1 MWKWKSVIRYA
12 FLSAVV
18 TSEFP
23 QYRRGHHWEM
33 LCLAWIDA
41 RVQQHCDMNSN
52 IHERTAVLGEQCVS
66 DVINCEQVSW
76 CAIDRVNW
84 GENLR
89 TLEFFKCRSLCF
101 CFCSSQNRKYFGL
114 TDDVT
119 KKTTVIQNRMCVTVI
134 QNHRRT
140 ANKHIHIRK
149 TYFALNYFARKDLD
163 LFMPELNEHGLC

>member
-1 MWKWKSVIRYA
+1 MDLDDMWKWKSVIRYA
-12 FLSAVV
+12 FLSAIV

-52 IHERTAVLGEQCVS
+52 IHERTAMLGEQCVS

-76 CAIDRVNW
+76 CAMDRVNF

-89 TLEFFKCRSLCF
+89 TLEFFNMQVFVFLFLFFTEPQVFWLDRWCYKENYRYTKSHVCDRHPKSPKNSKQTHSYTKNIFRS
-101 CFCSSQNRKYFGL
+101 
-114 TDDVT
+114 
-119 KKTTVIQNRMCVTVI
+119 
-134 QNHRRT
+134 
-140 ANKHIHIRK
+140 
-149 TYFALNYFARKDLD
+149 
-163 LFMPELNEHGLC
+163 